1 MEIIDLFL
9 REHASVHSNEV
20 VATDFSVDWL
30 VADLIEEQW
39 RARPQGF
46 NSIAWIFWHV
56 ARVEDS
62 CVSLMVAGE
71 PQLFDDDRAALLRV
85 DRRDH
90 GEGMSKAEVA
100 ELSDGIDIDALRA
113 YRNDVGRRTREHA
126 RALWPDRWS
135 EAITEVD
142 VHRAVDA
149 GVASEEHAIV
159 GGKPREALLFWWG
172 LHHSI
177 YHLGQAAMIR
187 GAVTAAA
194 V

>member
-1 MEIIDLFL
+1 MDPVDLFL
-9 REHASVHSNEV
+9 REHASVHSREV
-20 VATDFSVDWL
+20 VATDFGVDWL
-30 VADLIEEQW
+30 VADLTEEQW
-39 RARPQGF
+39 RARPQGL
-46 NSIAWIFWHV
+46 NSIAWTFWHL
-56 ARVEDS
+56 ARVEDG

-71 PQLFDDDRAALLRV
+71 PQLLDGDRAALLQV
-85 DRRDH
+85 DPRGH

-100 ELSDGIDIDALRA
+100 ELSDGIDIDALQA
-113 YRNDVGRRTREHA
+113 FRNDVGRRTREHA

-142 VHRAVDA
+142 VQRAVDA
-149 GVASEEHAIV
+149 GIASDEYSFV
-159 GGKPREALLFWWG
+159 VGKPREMLLFWWG

-187 GAVTAAA
+187 GNVTAAA